1 MASRDGVAR
10 SHLTVPQNGA
20 CRQAKARTIAK
31 NFRRKEKFA
40 RRPPGQRSGR
50 ILSSGADT
58 RSRWSREDIR
68 LTDLR

>member
-1 MASRDGVAR
+1 MAHAVKQKLERSR
-10 SHLTVPQNGA
+10 
-20 CRQAKARTIAK
+20 K